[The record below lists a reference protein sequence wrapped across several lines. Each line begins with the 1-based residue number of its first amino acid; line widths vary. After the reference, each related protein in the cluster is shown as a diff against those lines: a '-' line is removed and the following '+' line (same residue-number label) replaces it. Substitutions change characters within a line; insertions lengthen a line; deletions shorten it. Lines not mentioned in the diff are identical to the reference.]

1 MDYLCAIHLLR
12 RRNVVHYIHVVGI
25 AVFCLQVSNFGGG
38 VYGVVQAGIS
48 SIDFDY
54 LGQVH
59 VHANST
65 CEDMT

>member
-1 MDYLCAIHLLR
+1 MCDPPSSMCYIIHC
-12 RRNVVHYIHVVGI
+12 IHVVGVD
-25 AVFCLQVSNFGGG
+25 AFCLQMAILGGG

-65 CEDMT
+65 CEYVT